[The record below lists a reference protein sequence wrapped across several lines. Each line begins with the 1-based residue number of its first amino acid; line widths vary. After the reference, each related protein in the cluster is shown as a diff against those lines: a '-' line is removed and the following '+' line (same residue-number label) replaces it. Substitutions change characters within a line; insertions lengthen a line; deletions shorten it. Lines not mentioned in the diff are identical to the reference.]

1 MQISE
6 KYLNEFKELLKK
18 KMGKDDFNKLSE
30 QEILD
35 NAIKLITLV
44 KAIYQPI
51 KKEDYDKYTREEA
64 RIKKLKKAE
73 KLKLIK

>member
-1 MQISE
+1 MN
-6 KYLNEFKELLKK
+6 LRNFLKK

-44 KAIYQPI
+44 KAII
-51 KKEDYDKYTREEA
+51 N
-64 RIKKLKKAE
+64 L
-73 KLKLIK
+73 